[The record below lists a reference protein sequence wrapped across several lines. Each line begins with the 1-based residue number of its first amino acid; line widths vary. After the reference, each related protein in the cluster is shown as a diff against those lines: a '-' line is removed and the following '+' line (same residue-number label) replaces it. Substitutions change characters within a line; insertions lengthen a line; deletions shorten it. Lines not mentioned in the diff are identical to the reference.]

1 MTKNKAI
8 TIMDIIEIND
18 NMLAALHLQAAASER
33 KRMNYDLRTTAEDD
47 SQRMLNAL
55 EVGTKVPIHR
65 HLETSETTVCL
76 QGCMDVVFYDLRPNE
91 DCGGPFMGDCGTVI
105 ADGMETNVFERYRV
119 RLCPREG
126 KYGVQ
131 IPLGAWH
138 SVEVHE
144 PSTIF
149 EAKDGAYKG

>member
-1 MTKNKAI
+1 
-8 TIMDIIEIND
+8 MDILEIND

-33 KRMNYDLRTTAEDD
+33 KRMNYDLRTTAEDG

-76 QGCMDVVFYDLRPNE
+76 QGRMDVVFYDLRPNE
-91 DCGGPFMGDCGTVI
+91 DCGGTFMGESRTVLS
-105 ADGMETNVFERYRV
+105 DGMETNVFERYRV
-119 RLCPREG
+119 RLCPRKG

-149 EAKDGAYKG
+149 EAKDGRYGK

>member
-1 MTKNKAI
+1 MIQIDKKL
-8 TIMDIIEIND
+8 IND
-18 NMLAALHLQAAASER
+18 LFDKAVVSDR
-33 KRMNYDLRTTAEDD
+33 KRMNYDLRTSANDG

-55 EVGTKVPIHR
+55 EVGTRVPIHR
-65 HLETSETTVCL
+65 HLETSETTICL

-91 DCGGPFMGDCGTVI
+91 DCGGPFMGDCGTVVT
-105 ADGMETNVFERYRV
+105 DGMETNVFERYRV

-149 EAKDGAYKG
+149 EAKDGRYGK